1 MSSLPPV
8 TPSVGTVHVAS
19 LFLGT
24 LSTLTAAAQLL
35 DLERFVPEPAQVE
48 LRQLLAYAD
57 VCQRMLTYADVCWR
71 MPEPAQVELRELLAY
86 ADEC

>member
-24 LSTLTAAAQLL
+24 LSALTAAAQLL
-35 DLERFVPEPAQVE
+35 DLERFVPEPAQVK
-48 LRQLLAYAD
+48 L
-57 VCQRMLTYADVCWR
+57 LTYADVC
-71 MPEPAQVELRELLAY
+71 
-86 ADEC
+86 